1 MPGVSFSRIFVA
13 VGVAVFLL
21 ATAAVGTV
29 HYVNSTRQM
38 RRSAEEY
45 NAALARALGNM
56 LRAEVADFLDEAH
69 APAPPIRV
77 ATIRRHIATAVQGT
91 RVLKVNIYNRAGVT
105 VFSTDPEQIGKD
117 QSRNRFFLG
126 ALSGAIASAVVLGD
140 QMNGLDGF
148 AADRDL
154 VRSFV
159 PVRSSEGAV
168 RGVFEIYTDVTE
180 FNLALWRTFA
190 AEMATLALAFAVVL
204 ALLLAIVQRNAKLM
218 RRQHRANLRLAR
230 SASRA
235 EAESRAKSELLFYLG
250 RELRPALSA
259 IIDSSAPSTEGRE
272 PNGRREG
279 AGAIH
284 ALGTQLLKI
293 VDTAVDL
300 SRLEAGRLAVVTEK
314 ASLAPLIEEV
324 VRERAQ
330 RAEEGGIAL
339 RYGIEGELPTL
350 ESDPHRIRQA
360 LSSILDDA
368 LCATP
373 SGGAVVLR
381 ARPVYGRI
389 EITVEYGDAASA
401 VPDPRRRADSAIA
414 LRLGRGIVELIGG
427 SFAIDSGPGAATRVR
442 IALPLQANASAAS
455 SGAAPSGEEPRRR
468 RIRGP

>member
-1 MPGVSFSRIFVA
+1 MAGVSFSKVFIS

-29 HYVNSTRQM
+29 QYINSTRQM

-56 LRAEVADFLDEAH
+56 LRAEVADFLDNGPE
-69 APAPPIRV
+69 PAPPIRV

-91 RVLKVNIYNRAGVT
+91 RVLKVRIYNRAGIV
-105 VFSTDPEQIGKD
+105 VFSTDPEQIGED
-117 QSRNRFFLG
+117 QSRNPGFLG
-126 ALSGAIASAVVLGD
+126 ALSGAIVSASVFRD
-140 QMNGLDGF
+140 QMNGFDGF
-148 AADRDL
+148 VADRDL
-154 VRSFV
+154 VQSYV

-168 RGVFEIYTDVTE
+168 RGVFEIYTDVTD
-180 FNLALWRTFA
+180 FNVDMWRAFA
-190 AEMATLALAFAVVL
+190 VELATLALAFAVVL
-204 ALLLAIVQRNAKLM
+204 LLLYAIVQRNARLM
-218 RRQHRANLRLAR
+218 RRQHRSNLRLAR
-230 SASRA
+230 HASRA

-259 IIDSSAPSTEGRE
+259 LIDSSAPSPEGRDA
-272 PNGRREG
+272 NGRREG

-300 SRLEAGRLAVVTEK
+300 SRLEAGRLAVVREK
-314 ASLAPLIEEV
+314 TSLAPLIEEI
-324 VRERAQ
+324 VRERTQ

-339 RYGIEGELPTL
+339 RYEIEGELPTL
-350 ESDPHRIRQA
+350 ESDPHRLRQA

-381 ARPVYGRI
+381 ARPLHGWI
-389 EITVEYGDAASA
+389 EIAVEYGKAGSA
-401 VPDPRRRADSAIA
+401 VPNPRRRADSAIA
-414 LRLGRGIVELIGG
+414 LRLGRGLVELIGG
-427 SFAIDSGPGAATRVR
+427 RFEIDSGAGAPTRVR
-442 IALPLQANASAAS
+442 IALPLQAKAIAA
-455 SGAAPSGEEPRRR
+455 
-468 RIRGP
+468 